1 MGEIRQH
8 YKEEFKE
15 RTVKYIQE
23 QHKTLPEYAEE
34 LNIPI
39 GTLKAWMLKYRE
51 FENEPLVARDLLQE
65 KNKKINA
72 QSSEIA
78 DLKEE
83 LAILKKAVHIFS
95 KERN

>member
-8 YKEEFKE
+8 YKDEFKMK
-15 RTVKYIQE
+15 TVKYIQE

-34 LNIPI
+34 LNIPA
-39 GTLKAWMLKYRE
+39 GTLRAWMLKYRE
-51 FENEPLVARDLLQE
+51 FENEPLVSRDLLQE
-65 KNKKINA
+65 KDKEIDK